1 MNSAA
6 LLSISLRIKNI
17 ILIEL
22 LKDNSGSHTRR
33 KNIIFL
39 YNSIIMQFSNQEK
52 IHLAFL
58 LRLDAAKCVSL
69 SLSVSSPLVQHAKI
83 TFELLPVLFNFSSS
97 ILKKIFLETRVN

>member
-6 LLSISLRIKNI
+6 LLSISLCIKNI
-17 ILIEL
+17 ILIQL

-33 KNIIFL
+33 KNIIFLFL

-58 LRLDAAKCVSL
+58 LRMDAAKCVSL
-69 SLSVSSPLVQHAKI
+69 SLSV
-83 TFELLPVLFNFSSS
+83 
-97 ILKKIFLETRVN
+97 